1 MKPEKD
7 KSRIVLD
14 GTQQDPSTRDDIY
27 SPTAHMTAFRLLMA
41 KAADR
46 NWELYSDDASQA
58 FLNALRKAPKPLFA
72 FYPNGIEHK
81 TGNCLEVLRMIY
93 GLHDSPIAWLLKVV
107 KHLCTEQGFVQSKID
122 RRVLFTKI
130 VGREECYVNVHVD
143 DFVSTGTPKLLQQFR
158 NALYAKFPM
167 TGGLV
172 ERHYGLRIKRNK
184 HGHILVD

>member
-58 FLNALRKAPKPLFA
+58 FLNALRKASKPLFA

-122 RRVLFTKI
+122 RVLFTKI
-130 VGREECYVNVHVD
+130 VGREECCVNVHD